1 MLNLKLE
8 ELVYLLLTLDIEGK
22 EDCVVNN
29 FVGDAIDVLTVFG
42 ELTENVSVVLDCV
55 QFDSEDDKGCYCLSV
70 EKYDDE
76 SVLVSVV
83 NAVNEKTSKYYA
95 INGNVFVA
103 DYISEKFEKDIKS
116 YPHADLGRVLRIGLD
131 WEDGVDDLS
140 IGCHL
145 KESCEKSDREIYTE
159 KDKNSIT
166 QSWTDGSSYYS
177 RSFQS
182 SDPKKLDKV
191 VSEWSDF
198 EAKFKSGKK

>member
-8 ELVYLLLTLDIEGK
+8 ELVYVLLTLDIEGK

-29 FVGDAIDVLTVFG
+29 FVGDAIDVLGVFG
-42 ELTENVSVVLDCV
+42 ELTENVPVVMDCI
-55 QFDSEDDKGCYCLSV
+55 QFDSEDDKGYYCLSV

-76 SVLVSVV
+76 SILVSVV
-83 NAVNEKTSKYYA
+83 NAVNEKTGKYYA

-116 YPHADLGRVLRIGLD
+116 YPHADLGRVLRVNLD
-131 WEDGVDDLS
+131 WGDNEDNPCED
-140 IGCHL
+140 CNL

-191 VSEWSDF
+191 AGEWSDF
-198 EAKFKSGKK
+198 EIKFKSGKK